1 MIVNV
6 TTHIAS
12 KSGSNVWFYFDAPY
26 ASLEDLH
33 ADLVEDGSILGD
45 RIDSQPVS
53 GDFRRRQIV
62 RRIPCVVG
70 HHSIATI
77 MPADEVVFVEGAR

>member
-1 MIVNV
+1 
-6 TTHIAS
+6 
-12 KSGSNVWFYFDAPY
+12 
-26 ASLEDLH
+26 
-33 ADLVEDGSILGD
+33 
-45 RIDSQPVS
+45 
-53 GDFRRRQIV
+53 V